1 MKDLYTFDLD
11 HGSAMKTYEEVRAA
25 YSTVFSRLRI
35 PMLVAEASCGD
46 MGGSK
51 SHEYHVPSPLGEDNI
66 IRCAMC
72 DYSANEEIA
81 EVVAPRQDE
90 MASSD
95 HSLSES
101 AVNVWRGIS
110 SDRRTLV
117 NAWHLPD
124 STSSAA
130 VNVHAVK
137 ALIPDIDAS
146 IEDVIPLWA
155 DAVKSINQVPASR
168 PLRLV
173 NLFDSRLSGASE
185 RILRGHEAFPPMLPT
200 GMQSTNIQQSSITTS
215 PQGGPLNLMRIRN
228 GDQCPRCRSRAIEVV
243 KTLELGHS
251 FHLGDRYS
259 APIKAMVTVPPAPP
273 SRGVGHTSPMQMGCY
288 GIGITRI
295 MGAVADALAD
305 GNGLKWPVSIAP
317 YEVAIVPDKNLVE
330 EAFEVYDL
338 LTGVTREEG
347 GSTTA
352 VDMIMDDRA
361 ESLGWKLK
369 DADLT
374 GYPIVVVVGRAW
386 RQGRSC
392 EVQCRSLSIKE
403 AVPFQDVPNFIAA
416 LLSKL

>member
-11 HGSAMKTYEEVRAA
+11 HESAIKTYEEVRAA
-25 YSTVFSRLRI
+25 YSNVFSRLRI

-51 SHEYHVPSPLGEDNI
+51 SHEYHMPSPLGEDNTI
-66 IRCAMC
+66 QCGEC
-72 DYSANEEIA
+72 GYSANEEIA
-81 EVVAPRQDE
+81 EVVVPRQGD

-95 HSLSES
+95 PSLSGS
-101 AVNVWRGIS
+101 SVNVWRGIS

-117 NAWHLPD
+117 NAWYLPD

-137 ALIPDIDAS
+137 ALVPNIDAS
-146 IEDVIPLWA
+146 IEDVTSLWA
-155 DAVKSINQVPASR
+155 EAVDRKNQMSTSGS
-168 PLRLV
+168 LRLV

-185 RILRGHEAFPPMLPT
+185 RILQGHETFPPILPA
-200 GMQSTNIQQSSITTS
+200 GMHSTNIQQSNITTS
-215 PQGGPLNLMRIRN
+215 PQGGPLNLMRIQD
-228 GDQCPRCRSRAIEVV
+228 GDQCPRCSSRAIEVV
-243 KTLELGHS
+243 KTLELGHA

-259 APIKAMVTVPPAPP
+259 APMKAMVTIPPAPP
-273 SRGVGHTSPMQMGCY
+273 SRDVGRTSPMQMGCY

-305 GNGLKWPVSIAP
+305 GSGLKWPVSIAP
-317 YEVAIVPDKNLVE
+317 YEVAIVPDKSLTE
-330 EAFEVYDL
+330 EAFGVYDL
-338 LTGVTREEG
+338 LTGMTREEG
-347 GSTTA
+347 GSSTP
-352 VDMIMDDRA
+352 VDIIMDDRA

-374 GYPIVVVVGRAW
+374 GYPIVVVLGRAW

-392 EVQCRSLSIKE
+392 EVQCRSLSVKE
-403 AVPFQDVPNFIAA
+403 TVPLQDVPNFIAA
-416 LLSKL
+416 LFSKL

>member
-25 YSTVFSRLRI
+25 YSTVFSRLQI
-35 PMLVAEASCGD
+35 PMLVVEASCGD

-51 SHEYHVPSPLGEDNI
+51 SHEYHIPSPLGEDNI
-66 IRCAMC
+66 IRCGMC

-90 MASSD
+90 MTSSD
-95 HSLSES
+95 HSLSRS

-110 SDRRTLV
+110 TDRRTLV
-117 NAWHLPD
+117 NAWYPSD
-124 STSSAA
+124 GTSAAA
-130 VNVHAVK
+130 VNVHTVK
-137 ALIPDIDAS
+137 ALVPDIDAS
-146 IEDVIPLWA
+146 IEDVTPLWA
-155 DAVKSINQVPASR
+155 DAVEGKNQVPASG

-173 NLFDSRLSGASE
+173 NLFDSRLSSASE
-185 RILRGHEAFPPMLPT
+185 RILQGHKAFPPMLPV
-200 GMQSTNIQQSSITTS
+200 GMHSTNIQQSDITTS
-215 PQGGPLNLMRIRN
+215 PQGRPLNLMRIRD
-228 GDQCPRCRSRAIEVV
+228 GDQCPRCSSRAIEVV
-243 KTLELGHS
+243 KTLELGHA

-259 APIKAMVTVPPAPP
+259 APIKAMVTVPPALP

-295 MGAVADALAD
+295 MGAVANALAD

-338 LTGVTREEG
+338 LTGMTREEG

-392 EVQCRSLSIKE
+392 EVQCRGLSIKE
-403 AVPFQDVPNFIAA
+403 TVPFQDVPNFIAA
-416 LLSKL
+416 LFSKL